1 MEIKSRITRELS
13 KPMFVFKKS
22 QRKELMWLFTPRCEN
37 YIERAV
43 LPIKKAKRERK
54 PLASATCSKLVG

>member
-1 MEIKSRITRELS
+1 
-13 KPMFVFKKS
+13 MFVSKKS
-22 QRKELMWLFTPRCEN
+22 QRKELMLLFTPRFEN

-54 PLASATCSKLVG
+54 PLASASCSKLVCGKALST

>member
-22 QRKELMWLFTPRCEN
+22 QRKELMLLFTPRFEN

-43 LPIKKAKRERK
+43 LPIKKR
-54 PLASATCSKLVG
+54 